1 MNDHVSDEQ
10 LSLLLDGGLS
20 LAAREAVLAH
30 VRSCPACAERHD
42 RLVELT
48 ATIRLA
54 GRLDWT
60 EQHTQAT
67 LARLHSSPQRGRLIA
82 SRPRGRDWSLPVA
95 ATFALAGIG
104 ALLLAPLGLGKA
116 VLAAPASASGL
127 FALALPVSGHVLA
140 LLAAAVALGLLAY
153 PLSRSR

>member
-1 MNDHVSDEQ
+1 MTGHVGDDQ

-20 LAAREAVLAH
+20 LAAREAVVAH
-30 VRSCPACAERHD
+30 IRSCPACADRHD
-42 RLVELT
+42 RLVEPT

-60 EQHTQAT
+60 EQHTRTT
-67 LARLHSSPQRGRLIA
+67 LARLQAGPRGRDRIRDRL
-82 SRPRGRDWSLPVA
+82 RGRDWSLPVA
-95 ATFALAGIG
+95 AILAVAGIG
-104 ALLLAPLGLGKA
+104 ALLLAPLGLGSA
-116 VLAAPASASGL
+116 VLAAPAGASGL